1 MDEIILL
8 TGATGK
14 IGSKVLEILLAKKRR
29 VRALVHRTAPAIEH
43 RNLETVQGSLLEP
56 ETLREAVKGCNR
68 ICHLAAAFDLF
79 PPARYEADDEFQWKA
94 NLEGTFHLAQ
104 AARKLDGLKAF
115 LFASTDATY
124 ATGSRKFDRIITEDT
139 ELVAGRFYGLMKVM
153 GEVMLEHFRKLYG
166 FPCAVVRFCWTLSE
180 DDALKIYEYETW
192 EGSLIGEDKE
202 RLGTACAGGRDL
214 LCPVYADGRSVVD
227 HVADADDIA
236 QGVVKALLAPKAIGG
251 TFNLAGPAPFKH
263 TDVVKVASEGLGV
276 PYHKGVV
283 KGVYPYKI
291 SIARARR
298 VFGYAPRFSA
308 ADTIRKAVAKL
319 LGR

>member
-1 MDEIILL
+1 MNEVILL
-8 TGATGK
+8 TGGSGK
-14 IGSKVLEILLAKKRR
+14 IGGKVLEMLLAKKHR
-29 VRALVHRTAPAIEH
+29 VRALIHKNRPAIEH
-43 RNLETVQGSLLEP
+43 ENLETVQGSLLEP
-56 ETLREAVKGCNR
+56 ATLREAVRGCSR

-94 NLEGTFHLAQ
+94 NLEGTFHLVQ
-104 AARKLDGLKAF
+104 AARKLEGLKVF

-153 GEVMLEHFRKLYG
+153 GEVMLEHYRKLYG
-166 FPCAVVRFCWTLSE
+166 FPYTVVRFCWTLSE

-192 EGSLIGEDKE
+192 EGSLVPEDKE
-202 RLGTACAGGRDL
+202 RLRPLCAGGRDL
-214 LCPVYADGRSVVD
+214 LCPVYADGSSVMD

-236 QGVVKALLAPKAIGG
+236 QGVVKALFAPKAVGG
-251 TFNLAGPAPFKH
+251 TFNLAGPGPFKH
-263 TDVVKVASEGLGV
+263 TEVVKVASEGLGV

-291 SIARARR
+291 SIAKAKR
-298 VFGYAPRFSA
+298 VFGYAPRFSV
-308 ADTIRKAVAKL
+308 ADTIRKAVAKRL
-319 LGR
+319 